1 MIRKKPEREDPFTI
15 IDYHTPDIVSSVI
28 FQFVRK
34 FFSPWSA
41 KEKPAGDRRRKER
54 RFICMNKNLLIS
66 IVIIAVFGRR
76 CQLSLNKN
84 PLVRQGEVKTFQRKK
99 ISDKKL

>member
-34 FFSPWSA
+34 FFGPSSRPSP
-41 KEKPAGDRRRKER
+41 G
-54 RFICMNKNLLIS
+54 
-66 IVIIAVFGRR
+66 
-76 CQLSLNKN
+76 QLN
-84 PLVRQGEVKTFQRKK
+84 QRKTGGRSSPEGK
-99 ISDKKL
+99 EVYMYEQESFDLHSYYSSIREKVSTQLK